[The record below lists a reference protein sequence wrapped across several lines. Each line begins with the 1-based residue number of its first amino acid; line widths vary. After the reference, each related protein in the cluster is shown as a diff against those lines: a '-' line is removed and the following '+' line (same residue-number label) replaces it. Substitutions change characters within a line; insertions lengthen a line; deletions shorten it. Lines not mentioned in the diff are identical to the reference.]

1 MRHRPAGVVS
11 AVSVGGGRTSGTR
24 LFTGGMV
31 SKPEDALEVLVGRLA
46 GSYSALM
53 SSPRAPDPKRYRA
66 NWQEEIDS
74 AARYRAMAEAEH
86 EPGRARVYREL
97 AGMEE
102 RHAGFWEKRL
112 ADAGTPA
119 GPRRLSGRARVLIWL
134 ARRFGPRAIL
144 ATVAADER
152 RGRTGY
158 DTQPETAGTGM
169 RSQERMHARLLGS
182 LALESGGTSGADL
195 ARLEGRHRTVGG
207 NALRAAVLGAND
219 GLSSNL
225 SLVMGVAGA
234 ASDHRAVLLAGV
246 AGLVAGAASMALGE
260 WVSVTSAREAAERE
274 LEMERTEI
282 ELEPEDEREELELL
296 YRAKGLN
303 PDEARNLS
311 TGLMARPGAALDVL
325 AREELGLDPQE
336 LGGSPITAA
345 ATSFLLFA
353 LGAAVPVLPFFFLQ
367 GGTATL
373 VSLLVSAVALF
384 GIGAAITLFTGRSAL
399 RSGVRQL
406 VLGLGAAAVTHGIG
420 RLVGVA
426 IG

>member
-1 MRHRPAGVVS
+1 M
-11 AVSVGGGRTSGTR
+11 
-24 LFTGGMV
+24 L
-31 SKPEDALEVLVGRLA
+31 
-46 GSYSALM
+46 
-53 SSPRAPDPKRYRA
+53 PDLKRYRA

-74 AARYRAMAEAEH
+74 AARYRAMADAER
-86 EPGRARVYREL
+86 EPGRAQVYRDL
-97 AGMEE
+97 ADMEE

-112 ADAGTPA
+112 SDAGAPT
-119 GPRRLSGRARVLIWL
+119 GPRLLSPRARILIWL
-134 ARRFGPRAIL
+134 ARRFGPGAIL
-144 ATVAADER
+144 ATVATDER

-182 LALESGGTSGADL
+182 LAMERGGTSGAEL

-234 ASDHRAVLLAGV
+234 APDQRAVLLAGI
-246 AGLVAGAASMALGE
+246 AGLVAGAASMEMGE

-282 ELEPEDEREELELL
+282 ELEPADEQEELELL
-296 YRAKGLN
+296 YRAKGLD
-303 PDEARNLS
+303 PAKAKALS
-311 TGLMARPGAALDVL
+311 AELMSRPGAALDVL
-325 AREELGLDPQE
+325 AREELGLDPEE
-336 LGGSPITAA
+336 LGGSPLTAA

-353 LGAAVPVLPFFFLQ
+353 LGAAVPVLPFFFLR

-373 VSLLVSAVALF
+373 VSLGVSAVVLF
-384 GIGAAITLFTGRSAL
+384 VIGTAITLFTGRSIWK
-399 RSGVRQL
+399 SGFRQL
-406 VLGLGAAAVTHGIG
+406 LLGLGAAAVTHGIG

>member
-1 MRHRPAGVVS
+1 M
-11 AVSVGGGRTSGTR
+11 
-24 LFTGGMV
+24 
-31 SKPEDALEVLVGRLA
+31 
-46 GSYSALM
+46 
-53 SSPRAPDPKRYRA
+53 PDPKAPDLGRYRA

-74 AARYRAMAEAEH
+74 SARYRAMADAER
-86 EPGRARVYREL
+86 EPGRAQVYREL
-97 AGMEE
+97 ADMEE

-112 ADAGTPA
+112 TDAGAAP
-119 GPRRLSGRARVLIWL
+119 GPRRLSGRARALIWL
-134 ARRFGPRAIL
+134 ARRFGPEAIL
-144 ATVAADER
+144 ATVASDER

-158 DTQPETAGTGM
+158 DAQPETTGTGM

-182 LALESGGTSGADL
+182 LAVDGKGASGSDL

-234 ASDHRAVLLAGV
+234 ATDQHAVLLAGV

-296 YRAKGLN
+296 YRAKGLD
-303 PDEARNLS
+303 PAEAKSLS
-311 TGLMARPGAALDVL
+311 EELMAKPGAALDVL
-325 AREELGLDPQE
+325 AREELGLDPEE

-353 LGAAVPVLPFFFLQ
+353 VGAAVPVLPFAFLR
-367 GGTATL
+367 GTTAT
-373 VSLLVSAVALF
+373 VVTVAVSAVALF
-384 GIGAAITLFTGRSAL
+384 AIGAAITLFTGRSVL
-399 RSGVRQL
+399 RTGARQL
-406 VLGLGAAAVTHGIG
+406 LLGLGAAAATYGIG
-420 RLVGVA
+420 RLVGTA

>member
-1 MRHRPAGVVS
+1 MSGA
-11 AVSVGGGRTSGTR
+11 RT
-24 LFTGGMV
+24 
-31 SKPEDALEVLVGRLA
+31 PEL
-46 GSYSALM
+46 
-53 SSPRAPDPKRYRA
+53 KRYRA

-74 AARYRAMAEAEH
+74 AARYRAMADAER
-86 EPGRARVYREL
+86 EPGRAQVYRDL
-97 AGMEE
+97 ADMEE

-112 ADAGTPA
+112 GDAGAPP
-119 GPRRLSGRARVLIWL
+119 GPRLLSPRARILIWL
-134 ARRFGPRAIL
+134 AHRFGPRAIL
-144 ATVAADER
+144 ATVAADEH

-158 DTQPETAGTGM
+158 DAQPETAGTGM

-182 LALESGGTSGADL
+182 LAADVGGTSGTEL

-234 ASDHRAVLLAGV
+234 APDHRAVLLAGI
-246 AGLVAGAASMALGE
+246 AGLVAGAASMAMGE

-282 ELEPEDEREELELL
+282 ELEPADEQEELELL
-296 YRAKGLN
+296 YRAKGLD
-303 PDEARNLS
+303 PAKAKALS
-311 TGLMARPGAALDVL
+311 AELMSRPGAALDVL
-325 AREELGLDPQE
+325 AREELGLDPAE

-353 LGAAVPVLPFFFLQ
+353 LGAAVPVLPFFFLR
-367 GGTATL
+367 GSVATL
-373 VSLLVSAVALF
+373 VSLGVSAVVLF
-384 GIGAAITLFTGRSAL
+384 VIGAAITLFTGRSIWK
-399 RSGVRQL
+399 SGLRQL
-406 VLGLGAAAVTHGIG
+406 LLGLAAAVVTNGIG

>member
-1 MRHRPAGVVS
+1 
-11 AVSVGGGRTSGTR
+11 
-24 LFTGGMV
+24 
-31 SKPEDALEVLVGRLA
+31 
-46 GSYSALM
+46 M
-53 SSPRAPDPKRYRA
+53 SSARLPDLKRYRA

-74 AARYRAMAEAEH
+74 AARYRAMADAEG
-86 EPGRARVYREL
+86 EPGRAQVYRDL
-97 AGMEE
+97 ADMEE

-112 ADAGTPA
+112 SDAGAPP
-119 GPRRLSGRARVLIWL
+119 GPRLLSPRARILIWL
-134 ARRFGPRAIL
+134 ARRFGPGAIL
-144 ATVAADER
+144 ATVATDER

-182 LALESGGTSGADL
+182 LAMERGGTSGAEL

-234 ASDHRAVLLAGV
+234 APDQRAVLLAGI
-246 AGLVAGAASMALGE
+246 AGLVAGAASMAMGE

-282 ELEPEDEREELELL
+282 ELEPADEQEELELL
-296 YRAKGLN
+296 YRAKGLD
-303 PDEARNLS
+303 PAKAKALS
-311 TGLMARPGAALDVL
+311 AELMSRPGAALDVL
-325 AREELGLDPQE
+325 AREELGLDPEE
-336 LGGSPITAA
+336 LGGSPLTAA

-353 LGAAVPVLPFFFLQ
+353 LGAAVPVLPFFFLR

-373 VSLLVSAVALF
+373 VSLGVSAVVLF
-384 GIGAAITLFTGRSAL
+384 VIGTAITLFTGRSIWK
-399 RSGVRQL
+399 SGFRQL
-406 VLGLGAAAVTHGIG
+406 LLGLGAAAVTHGIG

>member
-1 MRHRPAGVVS
+1 MSGA
-11 AVSVGGGRTSGTR
+11 RT
-24 LFTGGMV
+24 
-31 SKPEDALEVLVGRLA
+31 PEL
-46 GSYSALM
+46 
-53 SSPRAPDPKRYRA
+53 KRYRA

-74 AARYRAMAEAEH
+74 AARYRAMADAER
-86 EPGRARVYREL
+86 EPGRAQVYRDL
-97 AGMEE
+97 ADVEE

-112 ADAGTPA
+112 GDAGAPP
-119 GPRRLSGRARVLIWL
+119 GPRLLSPRARILIWL
-134 ARRFGPRAIL
+134 AHRFGPRAIL
-144 ATVAADER
+144 ATVAADEH

-158 DTQPETAGTGM
+158 DAQPETAGTGM

-182 LALESGGTSGADL
+182 LAADVGGTSGTEL

-234 ASDHRAVLLAGV
+234 APDHRAVLLAGI
-246 AGLVAGAASMALGE
+246 AGLVAGAASMAMGE

-282 ELEPEDEREELELL
+282 ELEPADEQEELELL
-296 YRAKGLN
+296 YRAKGLD
-303 PDEARNLS
+303 PAKAKALS
-311 TGLMARPGAALDVL
+311 AELMSRPGAALDVL
-325 AREELGLDPQE
+325 AREELGLDPAE

-353 LGAAVPVLPFFFLQ
+353 LGAAVPVLPFFFLR
-367 GGTATL
+367 GSVATL
-373 VSLLVSAVALF
+373 VSLGVSAVVLF
-384 GIGAAITLFTGRSAL
+384 VIGAAITLFTGRSIWK
-399 RSGVRQL
+399 SGLRQL
-406 VLGLGAAAVTHGIG
+406 LLGLAAAVVTNGIG

>member
-1 MRHRPAGVVS
+1 M
-11 AVSVGGGRTSGTR
+11 SG
-24 LFTGGMV
+24 
-31 SKPEDALEVLVGRLA
+31 A
-46 GSYSALM
+46 
-53 SSPRAPDPKRYRA
+53 RAPDLNRYRA

-74 AARYRAMAEAEH
+74 AARYRAMADAER
-86 EPGRARVYREL
+86 EPGRAQVYRDL
-97 AGMEE
+97 ADMEE

-112 ADAGTPA
+112 ADEGAPP
-119 GPRRLSGRARVLIWL
+119 GPRLLSPRARILIWL
-134 ARRFGPRAIL
+134 ARRFGPGAIL
-144 ATVAADER
+144 ATVATDER

-182 LALESGGTSGADL
+182 LAMERGGTSGAEL

-234 ASDHRAVLLAGV
+234 APDQRAVLLAGI
-246 AGLVAGAASMALGE
+246 AGLVAGAASMAMGE

-282 ELEPEDEREELELL
+282 ELEPADEQEELELL
-296 YRAKGLN
+296 YRAKGLD
-303 PDEARNLS
+303 PAKAKALS
-311 TGLMARPGAALDVL
+311 AELMSRPGAALDVL
-325 AREELGLDPQE
+325 AREELGLDPEE
-336 LGGSPITAA
+336 LGGSPLTAA

-353 LGAAVPVLPFFFLQ
+353 LGAAVPVLPFFFLR

-373 VSLLVSAVALF
+373 VSLGVSAVVLF
-384 GIGAAITLFTGRSAL
+384 VIGTAITLFTGRSIWK
-399 RSGVRQL
+399 SGLRQL
-406 VLGLGAAAVTHGIG
+406 LLGLGAAAVTNGIG

>member
-1 MRHRPAGVVS
+1 
-11 AVSVGGGRTSGTR
+11 
-24 LFTGGMV
+24 
-31 SKPEDALEVLVGRLA
+31 
-46 GSYSALM
+46 M
-53 SSPRAPDPKRYRA
+53 SSAGTPDLKRYRA

-74 AARYRAMAEAEH
+74 AARYRAMADAER
-86 EPGRARVYREL
+86 EPGRAQVYRDL
-97 AGMEE
+97 ADMEE

-112 ADAGTPA
+112 TDAGAPP
-119 GPRRLSGRARVLIWL
+119 GPRRLSPRARTLIWL

-144 ATVAADER
+144 ATVAADEH

-158 DTQPETAGTGM
+158 DAQPETAGTRM

-182 LALESGGTSGADL
+182 LAVEGKGAGGAEL

-234 ASDHRAVLLAGV
+234 ASDQRAVLLAGV

-296 YRAKGLN
+296 YRAKGLD
-303 PDEARNLS
+303 PGKAKALS
-311 TGLMARPGAALDVL
+311 TELMARPGAALDVL
-325 AREELGLDPQE
+325 AREELGLDPEE
-336 LGGSPITAA
+336 LGGSPLTAA
-345 ATSFLLFA
+345 AVSFLLFA
-353 LGAAVPVLPFFFLQ
+353 IGAAVPVLPFFIFR
-367 GGTATL
+367 GATATVVTL
-373 VSLLVSAVALF
+373 GVSAVALF
-384 GIGAAITLFTGRSAL
+384 AIGAAITLFTGRSIL
-399 RSGVRQL
+399 WSGARQL
-406 VLGLGAAAVTHGIG
+406 LLGLGAAAVTHVIG

-426 IG
+426 IS

>member
-1 MRHRPAGVVS
+1 M
-11 AVSVGGGRTSGTR
+11 SG
-24 LFTGGMV
+24 
-31 SKPEDALEVLVGRLA
+31 A
-46 GSYSALM
+46 
-53 SSPRAPDPKRYRA
+53 RAPELNRYRA

-74 AARYRAMAEAEH
+74 AARYRAMADAER
-86 EPGRARVYREL
+86 EPGRAQVYRDL
-97 AGMEE
+97 ADMEE

-112 ADAGTPA
+112 SDAGAPPGA
-119 GPRRLSGRARVLIWL
+119 RQLSPRARILIWL
-134 ARRFGPRAIL
+134 ARRFGPGAIL
-144 ATVAADER
+144 ATVATDER

-158 DTQPETAGTGM
+158 DSQPETAGTGM

-182 LALESGGTSGADL
+182 LAMERGGTSGAEL

-234 ASDHRAVLLAGV
+234 APDHRAVLLAGI
-246 AGLVAGAASMALGE
+246 AGLVAGAASMAMGE

-274 LEMERTEI
+274 LDMERTEI
-282 ELEPEDEREELELL
+282 ELEPADEQEELELL
-296 YRAKGLN
+296 YRAKGLD
-303 PDEARNLS
+303 PAKAKALS
-311 TGLMARPGAALDVL
+311 AELMSRPGAALDVL
-325 AREELGLDPQE
+325 AREELGIDPEE
-336 LGGSPITAA
+336 LGGSPLTAA

-353 LGAAVPVLPFFFLQ
+353 LGAAVPVLPFFFLR

-373 VSLLVSAVALF
+373 VSLGVSAVALF
-384 GIGAAITLFTGRSAL
+384 VIGAAITLFTGRSIWK
-399 RSGVRQL
+399 SGLRQL
-406 VLGLGAAAVTHGIG
+406 LLGLGAAALTHGIG

>member
-1 MRHRPAGVVS
+1 
-11 AVSVGGGRTSGTR
+11 
-24 LFTGGMV
+24 
-31 SKPEDALEVLVGRLA
+31 
-46 GSYSALM
+46 M
-53 SSPRAPDPKRYRA
+53 SSPKAPDLRRYRA

-74 AARYRAMAEAEH
+74 SARYRAMADAEREA
-86 EPGRARVYREL
+86 GRAQVYREL
-97 AGMEE
+97 ADMEE

-112 ADAGTPA
+112 TDAGAAP
-119 GPRRLSGRARVLIWL
+119 GPRRLSPRARALIWL

-144 ATVAADER
+144 ATVAADEH

-158 DTQPETAGTGM
+158 DAQPETSGTGM

-182 LALESGGTSGADL
+182 LAVEGRGASGADL

-234 ASDHRAVLLAGV
+234 APDHRAVLLAGI

-260 WVSVTSAREAAERE
+260 WVSVTSSREASERE

-296 YRAKGLN
+296 YRAKGLD
-303 PDEARNLS
+303 PGEAKALS
-311 TGLMARPGAALDVL
+311 TELMAKPGAALDVL

-345 ATSFLLFA
+345 VSSFLLFA
-353 LGAAVPVLPFFFLQ
+353 LGATVPVLPFAFLR
-367 GGTATL
+367 GTTATL
-373 VSLLVSAVALF
+373 VSVAVSAVALF
-384 GIGAAITLFTGRSAL
+384 AIGAAITLFTGRSVL
-399 RSGVRQL
+399 RTGARQL
-406 VLGLGAAAVTHGIG
+406 VLGLGAAAVTFGIG
-420 RLVGVA
+420 RLVGTA

>member
-1 MRHRPAGVVS
+1 MSGA
-11 AVSVGGGRTSGTR
+11 RT
-24 LFTGGMV
+24 
-31 SKPEDALEVLVGRLA
+31 PEL
-46 GSYSALM
+46 
-53 SSPRAPDPKRYRA
+53 KRYRA

-74 AARYRAMAEAEH
+74 AARYRAMADAER
-86 EPGRARVYREL
+86 EPGRAQVYRDL
-97 AGMEE
+97 ADVEE

-112 ADAGTPA
+112 GDAGAPP
-119 GPRRLSGRARVLIWL
+119 GPRLLSPRARILIWL
-134 ARRFGPRAIL
+134 AHRFGPRAIL
-144 ATVAADER
+144 ATVAADEH

-158 DTQPETAGTGM
+158 DAQPETAGTGM

-182 LALESGGTSGADL
+182 LAADVGGTSGTEL

-234 ASDHRAVLLAGV
+234 APDHRAVLLAGI
-246 AGLVAGAASMALGE
+246 AGLVAGAASMAMGE

-282 ELEPEDEREELELL
+282 ELEPADEQEELELL
-296 YRAKGLN
+296 YRAKGLD
-303 PDEARNLS
+303 PAKAKALS
-311 TGLMARPGAALDVL
+311 AELMSRPGAALDVL
-325 AREELGLDPQE
+325 AREELGLDPAE

-353 LGAAVPVLPFFFLQ
+353 LGAAVPVLPFFFLK

-373 VSLLVSAVALF
+373 VSLGVSAVALF

-399 RSGVRQL
+399 RSGARQL
-406 VLGLGAAAVTHGIG
+406 LLGLAAAAVTHGIG

>member
-1 MRHRPAGVVS
+1 MSGA
-11 AVSVGGGRTSGTR
+11 RT
-24 LFTGGMV
+24 
-31 SKPEDALEVLVGRLA
+31 PEL
-46 GSYSALM
+46 
-53 SSPRAPDPKRYRA
+53 KRYRA

-74 AARYRAMAEAEH
+74 AARYRAMADAER
-86 EPGRARVYREL
+86 EPGRAQVYRDL
-97 AGMEE
+97 ADMEE

-112 ADAGTPA
+112 GDAGAPP
-119 GPRRLSGRARVLIWL
+119 GPRLLSPRARLLIWL
-134 ARRFGPRAIL
+134 AHRFGPRAIL
-144 ATVAADER
+144 ATVAADEH

-158 DTQPETAGTGM
+158 DAQPETAGTGM

-182 LALESGGTSGADL
+182 LAADVGGTSGTEL

-234 ASDHRAVLLAGV
+234 APDHRAVLLAGI
-246 AGLVAGAASMALGE
+246 AGLVAGAASMAMGE

-282 ELEPEDEREELELL
+282 ELEPADEQEELELL
-296 YRAKGLN
+296 YRAKGLD
-303 PDEARNLS
+303 PAKAKALS
-311 TGLMARPGAALDVL
+311 AELMSRPGAALDVL
-325 AREELGLDPQE
+325 AREELGLDPAE

-353 LGAAVPVLPFFFLQ
+353 LGAAVPVLPFFFLR
-367 GGTATL
+367 GSVATL
-373 VSLLVSAVALF
+373 VSLGVSAVVLF
-384 GIGAAITLFTGRSAL
+384 VIGAAITLFTGRSIWK
-399 RSGVRQL
+399 SGLRQL
-406 VLGLGAAAVTHGIG
+406 LLGLAAAVVTNGIG

>member
-1 MRHRPAGVVS
+1 MSGA
-11 AVSVGGGRTSGTR
+11 RT
-24 LFTGGMV
+24 
-31 SKPEDALEVLVGRLA
+31 PEL
-46 GSYSALM
+46 
-53 SSPRAPDPKRYRA
+53 KRYRA

-74 AARYRAMAEAEH
+74 AARYRAMADAER
-86 EPGRARVYREL
+86 EPGRAQVYRDL
-97 AGMEE
+97 ADVEE

-112 ADAGTPA
+112 GDAGAPP
-119 GPRRLSGRARVLIWL
+119 GPRLLSPRARILIWL
-134 ARRFGPRAIL
+134 AHRFGPRAIL
-144 ATVAADER
+144 ATVAADEH

-158 DTQPETAGTGM
+158 DAQPETAGTGM

-182 LALESGGTSGADL
+182 LAADVGGTSGTEL

-234 ASDHRAVLLAGV
+234 APDHRAVLLAGI
-246 AGLVAGAASMALGE
+246 AGLVAGAASMAMGE

-282 ELEPEDEREELELL
+282 ELEPADEQEELELL
-296 YRAKGLN
+296 YRAKGLD
-303 PDEARNLS
+303 PAKAKALS
-311 TGLMARPGAALDVL
+311 AELMSRPGAALDVL
-325 AREELGLDPQE
+325 AREELGLDPAE

-353 LGAAVPVLPFFFLQ
+353 LGAAVPVLPFFFLR
-367 GGTATL
+367 GSVATL
-373 VSLLVSAVALF
+373 VSLGVSAVVLF
-384 GIGAAITLFTGRSAL
+384 VIGAAITLFTGRSIWK
-399 RSGVRQL
+399 SGLRQL
-406 VLGLGAAAVTHGIG
+406 LLGLAAAAVTNGIG

>member
-1 MRHRPAGVVS
+1 
-11 AVSVGGGRTSGTR
+11 
-24 LFTGGMV
+24 
-31 SKPEDALEVLVGRLA
+31 
-46 GSYSALM
+46 M
-53 SSPRAPDPKRYRA
+53 SSARLPDLNRYRA

-74 AARYRAMAEAEH
+74 AARYRAMADAER
-86 EPGRARVYREL
+86 EPGRAQVYRDL
-97 AGMEE
+97 ADMEE

-112 ADAGTPA
+112 SDAGAPP
-119 GPRRLSGRARVLIWL
+119 GPRLLSPRARILIWL
-134 ARRFGPRAIL
+134 ARRFGPGAIL
-144 ATVAADER
+144 ATVATDER

-182 LALESGGTSGADL
+182 LAMERGGTSGSEL

-234 ASDHRAVLLAGV
+234 APDQRAVLLAGI
-246 AGLVAGAASMALGE
+246 AGLVAGAASMEMGE

-282 ELEPEDEREELELL
+282 ELEPADEQEELELL
-296 YRAKGLN
+296 YRAKGLD
-303 PDEARNLS
+303 PAKAKALS
-311 TGLMARPGAALDVL
+311 AELMSRPGAALDVL
-325 AREELGLDPQE
+325 AREELGLDPEE
-336 LGGSPITAA
+336 LGGSPLTAA

-353 LGAAVPVLPFFFLQ
+353 LGAAVPVLPFFFLR

-373 VSLLVSAVALF
+373 VSLGVSAVVLF
-384 GIGAAITLFTGRSAL
+384 VIGTAITLFTGRSIWK
-399 RSGVRQL
+399 SGFRQL
-406 VLGLGAAAVTHGIG
+406 LLGLGAAAVTHGIG

>member
-1 MRHRPAGVVS
+1 M
-11 AVSVGGGRTSGTR
+11 SG
-24 LFTGGMV
+24 
-31 SKPEDALEVLVGRLA
+31 A
-46 GSYSALM
+46 
-53 SSPRAPDPKRYRA
+53 RAPDLNRYRA

-74 AARYRAMAEAEH
+74 AARYRAMADAER
-86 EPGRARVYREL
+86 EPGRAQVYRDL
-97 AGMEE
+97 ADMEE

-112 ADAGTPA
+112 ADEGAPP
-119 GPRRLSGRARVLIWL
+119 GPRLLSPRARILIWL
-134 ARRFGPRAIL
+134 ARSFGPGAIL
-144 ATVAADER
+144 ATVATDER

-182 LALESGGTSGADL
+182 LATERGGTSGAEL

-234 ASDHRAVLLAGV
+234 APDHRAVLLAGI
-246 AGLVAGAASMALGE
+246 AGLVAGAASMAMGE

-282 ELEPEDEREELELL
+282 ELEPADEQEELELL
-296 YRAKGLN
+296 YRAKGLD
-303 PDEARNLS
+303 PAKAKALS
-311 TGLMARPGAALDVL
+311 AELMSKPGAALDVL
-325 AREELGLDPQE
+325 AREELGLDPEE
-336 LGGSPITAA
+336 LGGSPVTAA

-353 LGAAVPVLPFFFLQ
+353 LGAAVPVLPFFFFR
-367 GGTATL
+367 GATATL
-373 VSLLVSAVALF
+373 VSLGVSAVALF
-384 GIGAAITLFTGRSAL
+384 VIGAAITLFTGRPIWK
-399 RSGVRQL
+399 SGLRQL